1 MVELSRLPAR
11 QAFVLEAAG
20 VPSVSCVGRAVL
32 HRPTSSLCSLKV
44 GQSEARAAHV
54 LGVRVSG
61 RLCFCRR
68 QSRRGWGG
76 ETFGQARGDWRLT
89 LRGAASRPPPVF
101 SSRFGMKMAGRG
113 VRQPALGFAG
123 MFTSLVSACLPQ
135 KRPRAGLARL
145 RPWGVPV
152 CEHGLPAAGLPGR

>member
-20 VPSVSCVGRAVL
+20 VPSVSCVSRAVL
-32 HRPTSSLCSLKV
+32 HRLTSSSCSLKV

-76 ETFGQARGDWRLT
+76 GTFGQARGNWRLT
-89 LRGAASRPPPVF
+89 LRGVASRPPPVF
-101 SSRFGMKMAGRG
+101 GPRFSMKMAGGASAGTWLCRN
-113 VRQPALGFAG
+113 VYLLDLRVFA
-123 MFTSLVSACLPQ
+123 SEV
-135 KRPRAGLARL
+135 
-145 RPWGVPV
+145 
-152 CEHGLPAAGLPGR
+152 AAGGAGTSASLGRPGAPARPSM